1 MTVTTLTQDV
11 QDAILASVELN
22 DIETFDDE
30 HDPEVYSTNVYVDV
44 TIDGTTYTVVH
55 ERGTDGEVERAPD
68 DGCGIVAVYVAV
80 MKLTGEYNDEFND
93 EGADDVLDMFERN
106 PEDYRLSTEAFNLG
120 LAIDQK
126 IAQVAEAEQADY
138 DTKRAAELV
147 ITPEFGVDANGNV
160 VGLDSERAVLV
171 FEHSTE
177 KFANLLRFDLSAKNN
192 DGVWCDAGQADMF
205 HFHLEPAEV
214 YRRYAERQA
223 IREAERAEREAY
235 ENGEIYA

>member
-1 MTVTTLTQDV
+1 MTSTALTQDV

-30 HDPEVYSTNVYVDV
+30 HDPEVYNTNVYIDV

-68 DGCGIVAVYVAV
+68 DVCGIVDVYVAV
-80 MKLTGEYNDEFND
+80 MKLTGEYNDE
-93 EGADDVLDMFERN
+93 EADDVLDMFEHN
-106 PEDYRLSTEAFNLG
+106 AEDHDLSTEAFNLG
-120 LAIDQK
+120 LAIDEK
-126 IAQVAEAEQADY
+126 IAQVAEAEQADF
-138 DTKRAAELV
+138 DTKRAADLV
-147 ITPEFGVDANGNV
+147 VTPEFGVDANGNV

-177 KFANLLRFDLSAKNN
+177 KFANLLRFDVFAMSN
-192 DGVWCDAGQADMF
+192 DGDWCEAGQADIF
-205 HFHLEPAEV
+205 HFHLQPAEV

-223 IREAERAEREAY
+223 IRQEERAEREAY
-235 ENGEIYA
+235 ENCEIYA

>member
-1 MTVTTLTQDV
+1 MTSTALTQDV

-55 ERGTDGEVERAPD
+55 QRGTDGEVERAPD
-68 DGCGIVAVYVAV
+68 DGCGIVDVYVAV
-80 MKLTGEYNDEFND
+80 MKLTGEYNDE
-93 EGADDVLDMFERN
+93 EADDVLDMFEHKS
-106 PEDYRLSTEAFNLG
+106 EDHVSTEAFNLG

-138 DTKRAAELV
+138 DTKRAADLV

-160 VGLDSERAVLV
+160 VGLHSERAVLV

-177 KFANLLRFDLSAKNN
+177 KFANLLRFDVSAKNN

-223 IREAERAEREAY
+223 IRQAEREEREAY

>member
-1 MTVTTLTQDV
+1 MASKLTQAV

-22 DIETFDDE
+22 DIETFDDG

-68 DGCGIVAVYVAV
+68 DGCGIVDVYVAV
-80 MKLTGEYNDEFND
+80 MKLTGEYNDE
-93 EGADDVLDMFERN
+93 EADDVLDIFEHKS
-106 PEDYRLSTEAFNLG
+106 EDHDLSTEAFNMG

-160 VGLDSERAVLV
+160 VGLDSERAVLQ
-171 FEHSTE
+171 FEHGSE
-177 KFANLLRFDLSAKNN
+177 KYGNMIRFIVSEKND
-192 DGVWCDAGQADMF
+192 DGLWKDAGEYHCF
-205 HFHLEPAEV
+205 HFHLEPQEV

-223 IREAERAEREAY
+223 FREAERAEREAY
-235 ENGEIYA
+235 ESGEIYA

>member
-1 MTVTTLTQDV
+1 MTVTTLTQAV
-11 QDAILASVELN
+11 QDAIIASIELN

-30 HDPEVYSTNVYVDV
+30 HNPEEYSTNVYVDV

-68 DGCGIVAVYVAV
+68 DGCGIVDVYVAV
-80 MKLTGEYNDEFND
+80 MKLTGEYNDE
-93 EGADDVLDMFERN
+93 EADDVLDMFEHN
-106 PEDYRLSTEAFNLG
+106 PEDHDLSTEAFNLG

-126 IAQVAEAEQADY
+126 VAQVAESEQADF
-138 DTKRAAELV
+138 DTKRAADLV

-160 VGLDSERAVLV
+160 VGLHSEQAVLV

-177 KFANLLRFDLSAKNN
+177 KFANLLRFDVFAKNN

-223 IREAERAEREAY
+223 IRQAEREEREAY